1 MCFFLRST
9 MHRSANEKS
18 NIKTRLFY
26 GAVVGAILG
35 MIIGTMPAND
45 PLVGLLG
52 MGLSAVLIS
61 GLAAFSESFWESMR
75 AAWELVR
82 ISFWRW

>member
-1 MCFFLRST
+1 
-9 MHRSANEKS
+9 MHSQQDS
-18 NIKTRLFY
+18 NSDLKTRLFY
-26 GAVVGAILG
+26 GGVVGAILG

-45 PLVGLLG
+45 PRIAIIA
-52 MGLSAVLIS
+52 MGASALIVS
-61 GLAAFSESFWESMR
+61 ALAAVCDSFWESLR